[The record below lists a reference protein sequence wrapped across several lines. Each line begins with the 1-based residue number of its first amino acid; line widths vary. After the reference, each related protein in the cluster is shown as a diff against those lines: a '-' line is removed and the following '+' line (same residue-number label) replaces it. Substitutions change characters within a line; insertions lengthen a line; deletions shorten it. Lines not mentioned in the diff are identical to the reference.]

1 MKKLALAVVCLL
13 ASTLFAASAD
23 APLLLRKPAVSRTQ
37 IAFTYGGDLWVV
49 SREGGEARRLT
60 SGVGVETDPMFS
72 PDGSLIAFTGEYDGN
87 RDVYVVAADGGV
99 PRRLTYHPG
108 ADRVLG
114 WTPDGK
120 SILFASPRNS
130 FISFIDRLFTMPLS
144 GHGFPAELPLP
155 SGEQASFS
163 PDGTRLAYVP
173 HPQWEPGWKRYRGG
187 QTTPIWIVNLATSQ
201 VETAIPRDN
210 SNDSNPMWVGDTIY
224 FLSDRN
230 GPVTLFAYDT
240 KTKKVSQ
247 VVANSD
253 LDFKSASVGPGAIV
267 YEQFGSLHLYDLS
280 TRQAKDVNVR
290 VAGDLPHL
298 QPHFVKIDAKD
309 IHNIELSPTGVRAV
323 LEAHGDILTVPSD
336 KGDIRDLTNT
346 PAVAERDPA
355 WAPDGKW
362 IAYFSDASGEYNLE
376 LRDQSGLGDV
386 RKINLGN
393 PPSFFY
399 SPRWAPDSRKIA
411 YTDKRLNLWYV
422 DLNKGTPVK
431 VDSDLF
437 ETPERTLDPQ
447 WAPDSQWLTY
457 TKLLPNHLHA
467 VFVYSLASGKSFQ
480 VTDGM
485 SDTRHPSFDANGKY
499 LYFLA
504 STDVGLSADW
514 LDMSSLN
521 RPVSSSAYV
530 VVLRKD
536 LPSPLA
542 PESDEEKVKEEQKKD
557 QDKPLSAVRENKK
570 AKAVDEEEAAE
581 DQGMDSDK
589 DKGKEKEP
597 VVVRVDMENIG
608 QRILALPIPARNYV
622 DLQAAKTGELFL
634 LEAPPVL
641 SREDSEN
648 PKMVLHK
655 FDLKKRKVDKFV
667 DDIAEFRLSQDGKK
681 LLFRKGEQWIVAS
694 TAEPPKPAGG
704 EPKPGEGPLKLDSM
718 QVYVDPRLEWNQM
731 YRETWRI
738 ERDFLYDPHA
748 HGLNLQAASAAYAP
762 YLKNIGDRDE
772 LNYLFQEMLS
782 NLSLGHVFVGGGD
795 MDEPKPL
802 AKTGLLGADYVIA
815 NSRYRFSRVYNGE
828 NWNPDLKAPL
838 TQPGVNV
845 KAGEY
850 LLAVN
855 GRELHDSDNLFS
867 FFQGTAGK
875 TTVLRVGPN
884 PDDKGARDVTVVPI
898 ESESNLRRRA
908 WIENNRRTVDQ
919 MTGGRVAY
927 VYLPNTAED
936 GYTYFNRYYFSQI
949 EKQAAVIDERFNTGG
964 DIADY
969 IVDYLR
975 RPIMSL
981 MMTREGRDQSSP
993 LGSIYGPKVMVI
1005 NEMSGSGGD
1014 ALPWYFRKAGIGPL
1028 IGKRTWGGLVGIYD
1042 YPELLDGGRVTAPR
1056 IAIYGLQGQWEV
1068 ENHGIPP
1075 DYDVE
1080 MDPHAWRNGHDPQLE
1095 KAVQIVLQEL
1105 QQHPPQQ
1112 YVRPPYPDY
1121 HQNFGAV
1128 AEKDKVHTEG
1138 RTQPSA
1144 TANH

>member
-1 MKKLALAVVCLL
+1 MKKLVVALVCLL
-13 ASTLFAASAD
+13 VSTFCLAAD
-23 APLLLRKPAVSRTQ
+23 APLLLRKPALSRTQ
-37 IAFTYGGDLWVV
+37 IAFTYAGDLWVV
-49 SREGGEARRLT
+49 NRDGGDAHRLT
-60 SGVGVETDPMFS
+60 TGVGIETDPMFS

-108 ADRVLG
+108 ADEVLG

-120 SILFASPRNS
+120 SVLFHSPRNS
-130 FISFIDRLFTMPLS
+130 FISFIDRLYIMPLS
-144 GHGFPAELPLP
+144 GHGFPNELPLP
-155 SGEQASFS
+155 SGEEASFS
-163 PDGTRLAYVP
+163 PDGTQLAYVP
-173 HPQWEPGWKRYRGG
+173 HPQWEPGWKQYRGG
-187 QTTPIWIVNLATSQ
+187 QTTPVWIVNLATSH
-201 VETAIPRDN
+201 VEAAIPRDN
-210 SNDSNPMWVGDTIY
+210 SNDSDPMWVGDTIY

-230 GPVTLFAYDT
+230 GPVSLFAYNT
-240 KTKKVSQ
+240 QTRKVSQ
-247 VVANSD
+247 TVANHGLD
-253 LDFKSASVGPGAIV
+253 LKSASAGPGAIV
-267 YEQFGSLHLYDLS
+267 YEQFGSLHLYDLN
-280 TRQAKDVNVR
+280 THQVKDVNVR
-290 VAGDLPHL
+290 VAGDLPHV
-298 QPHFVKIDAKD
+298 QPHFVKVDAKD

-323 LEAHGDILTVPSD
+323 LEAHGEILSVPSD

-346 PAVAERDPA
+346 TAVEERDPS
-355 WAPDGKW
+355 WAPNGKW
-362 IAYFSDASGEYNLE
+362 IAYFSDASGEYGLE

-386 RKINLGN
+386 RKINLGT
-393 PPSFFY
+393 PASFFY
-399 SPRWAPDSRKIA
+399 SPKWAPDSNKIA

-422 DLNKGTPVK
+422 DVNKGAPVK
-431 VDSDLF
+431 VDTNMF
-437 ETPERTLDPQ
+437 ETPERSLDPQ
-447 WAPDSQWLTY
+447 WAPDSEWLTY

-480 VTDGM
+480 ITDGM
-485 SDTRHPSFDANGKY
+485 SDARYPNFDAKGKY

-542 PESDEEKVKEEQKKD
+542 PESDEEKVAEEKKKD
-557 QDKPLSAVRENKK
+557 QDRPLSVAKEKK
-570 AKAVDEEEAAE
+570 KSKASSEEEAKPE
-581 DQGMDSDK
+581 DQDQDK
-589 DKGKEKEP
+589 TMEKEEP
-597 VVVRVDMENIG
+597 VTVRVDMENIS

-622 DLQAAKTGELFL
+622 DLKAGNAGELFL

-641 SREDSEN
+641 SQEDSQD

-655 FDLKKRKVDKFV
+655 FELKKRKLDKFL
-667 DDIAEFRLSQDGKK
+667 DGIADFRISHDGKK
-681 LLFRKGEQWIVAS
+681 VLFRKGEQWIIAS
-694 TAEPPKPAGG
+694 TAEPPKAEAG
-704 EPKPGEGPLKLDSM
+704 EPKPGEGPLKMDAL
-718 QVYVDPRLEWNQM
+718 QVYVDPKAEWNQM
-731 YRETWRI
+731 YREVWRI
-738 ERDFLYDPHA
+738 DRDFLYDPHY

-772 LNYLFQEMLS
+772 LTYLFEEMLS
-782 NLSLGHVFVGGGD
+782 NLSLGHVFVRGGD
-795 MDEPKPL
+795 SDEPKPL
-802 AKTGLLGADYVIA
+802 AKTGLLGADYSVA
-815 NSRYRFSRVYNGE
+815 AGRYRFSKVYNGE

-855 GRELHDSDNLFS
+855 GRELHDGDNLFS

-875 TTVLRVGPN
+875 GTVLKVGSS
-884 PDDKGARDVTVVPI
+884 PDLKDAREVTVVPI

-908 WIENNRRTVDQ
+908 WIENNRRTVDEL
-919 MTGGRVAY
+919 TGGRVAY
-927 VYLPNTAED
+927 VYLPNTAEA

-949 EKQAAVIDERFNTGG
+949 NKEAAVIDERFNTGG

-981 MMTREGRDQSSP
+981 MMTRDGREQSSP

-1014 ALPWYFRKAGIGPL
+1014 ALPWYFRKAAIGPL
-1028 IGKRTWGGLVGIYD
+1028 VGKRTWGGLVGIYD
-1042 YPELLDGGRVTAPR
+1042 YPELMDGGFVTAPR

-1068 ENHGIPP
+1068 ENHGIAP

-1080 MDPHAWRNGHDPQLE
+1080 MDPEAWRNGRDPQLE
-1095 KAVQIVLQEL
+1095 KAVNLVLGEL
-1105 QQHPPQQ
+1105 KAHPLQK
-1112 YVRPPYPDY
+1112 YARPAYPNF
-1121 HQNFGAV
+1121 HQNFGVETVKHPA
-1128 AEKDKVHTEG
+1128 G
-1138 RTQPSA
+1138 SGSQPSA
-1144 TANH
+1144 PTGR

>member
-1 MKKLALAVVCLL
+1 MKKIILGIVCLL
-13 ASTLFAASAD
+13 VSSLCMAAD
-23 APLLLRKPAVSRTQ
+23 APLLLSKPAVSRTQ
-37 IAFTYGGDLWVV
+37 IAFTYAGDLWVV
-49 SREGGEARRLT
+49 SREGGDARRLT
-60 SGVGVETDPMFS
+60 TGVGIETDPRFS
-72 PDGSLIAFTGEYDGN
+72 PDGSLIAFTGQYDGN
-87 RDVYVVAADGGV
+87 RDVYLVPAEGGV
-99 PRRLTYHPG
+99 SRRLTYHPG
-108 ADRVLG
+108 ADQVLG

-120 SILFASPRNS
+120 SILFSSPRNS
-130 FISFIDRLFTMPLS
+130 FIGFIDRLYTMSLS
-144 GHGFPAELPLP
+144 GHGFPDELPLP
-155 SGEQASFS
+155 SGEEASFS
-163 PDGTRLAYVP
+163 PDGTQLAYVP
-173 HPQWEPGWKRYRGG
+173 HPQWEPGWKHYRGG
-187 QTTPIWIVNLATSQ
+187 QTTPIWIVNLATSHI
-201 VETAIPRDN
+201 EATIPREN

-224 FLSDRN
+224 FLSDRS
-230 GPVTLFAYDT
+230 GPVSLFAYNT
-240 KTKKVSQ
+240 KSKQVSA
-247 VVANSD
+247 VVANRG
-253 LDFKSASVGPGAIV
+253 LDFKSASAGPGAIV
-267 YEQFGSLHLYDLS
+267 YEQFGSLHLYDLN

-323 LEAHGDILTVPSD
+323 LEAHGDILSVPSD

-346 PAVAERDPA
+346 TAVEERDPA

-362 IAYFSDASGEYNLE
+362 IAYFSDASGEYRLE
-376 LRDQSGLGDV
+376 LRDQSGLGEV
-386 RKINLGN
+386 RKISLGN

-399 SPRWAPDSRKIA
+399 SPKWAPDSKKIA

-422 DLNKGTPVK
+422 DLAKGAPVK
-431 VDSDLF
+431 VDTNLF
-437 ETPERTLDPQ
+437 EAPERTLDPQ
-447 WAPDSQWLTY
+447 WAPDSEWLTY

-480 VTDGM
+480 ITDGM
-485 SDTRHPSFDANGKY
+485 SDARHPAFDENGKY

-514 LDMSSLN
+514 LDMSSIN
-521 RPVSSSAYV
+521 RPVTSSAYV
-530 VVLRKD
+530 VVLGKD

-542 PESDEEKVKEEQKKD
+542 PESDEEKVAGEQKKE
-557 QDKPLSAVRENKK
+557 QDKPLSVTKDKNKK
-570 AKAVDEEEAAE
+570 KSAAADEEESKPE
-581 DQGMDSDK
+581 DQDK
-589 DKGKEKEP
+589 EESKAKKQP
-597 VVVRVDMENIG
+597 AVVRVDMENIS
-608 QRILALPIPARNYV
+608 QRILALPIPARNYA
-622 DLQAAKTGELFL
+622 DLEAGKTGELFL

-641 SREDSEN
+641 SQEDSEN

-667 DDIAEFRLSQDGKK
+667 DGIADFRLSQDGKK
-681 LLFRKGEQWIVAS
+681 LLFRKGEQWVIAS
-694 TAEPPKPAGG
+694 TSAPPKPDGG
-704 EPKPGEGPLKLDSM
+704 EPKPGEGPLKLESM
-718 QVYVDPRLEWNQM
+718 QVYVDPRAEWDQM
-731 YRETWRI
+731 YREVWRI
-738 ERDFLYDPHA
+738 ERDFLYDPHY
-748 HGLNLQAASAAYAP
+748 HGLNLQAAAAEYAP

-772 LNYLFQEMLS
+772 LNYLFEEMLS
-782 NLSLGHVFVGGGD
+782 NLSLGHVFVRGGD

-802 AKTGLLGADYVIA
+802 AKTGLLGADYNIA
-815 NSRYRFSRVYNGE
+815 NGRYRFSKVYNGE

-855 GRELHDSDNLFS
+855 GRELHESDNLFS

-884 PDDKGARDVTVVPI
+884 PDEDAAREVTVVPI
-898 ESESNLRRRA
+898 ESEYNLRRRA

-927 VYLPNTAED
+927 VYLPNTAEA

-949 EKQAAVIDERFNTGG
+949 DKEAAVIDERFNTGG

-981 MMTREGRDQSSP
+981 MMTREGREQSSP

-1042 YPELLDGGRVTAPR
+1042 YPELMDSGFVTAPR

-1080 MDPHAWRNGHDPQLE
+1080 MDPQAWRNGHDPQLE
-1095 KAVQIVLQEL
+1095 KAVQVVLQNL
-1105 QQHPPQQ
+1105 KQHPPQQ
-1112 YVRPPYPDY
+1112 YARPPYPNY
-1121 HQNFGAV
+1121 HQQMGV
-1128 AEKDKVHTEG
+1128 AAAK
-1138 RTQPSA
+1138 
-1144 TANH
+1144 

>member
-1 MKKLALAVVCLL
+1 MKTLALGVVSLL
-13 ASTLFAASAD
+13 LSSLCMAAD
-23 APLLLRKPAVSRTQ
+23 GPLLLRRPAVSRTQ
-37 IAFTYGGDLWVV
+37 IAFTYAGDLWVA
-49 SREGGEARRLT
+49 SRDGGDAHRLT
-60 SGVGVETDPMFS
+60 TGVGIETDPVFS

-87 RDVYVVAADGGV
+87 RDVYVVPTEGGV
-99 PRRLTYHPG
+99 PHRLTYHPG

-120 SILFASPRNS
+120 SILFRSPRNS
-130 FISFIDRLFTMPLS
+130 FIGFIDRLFTMPLS
-144 GHGFPAELPLP
+144 GHGFPSELPLP
-155 SGEQASFS
+155 SGEEASFS
-163 PDGTRLAYVP
+163 PDGTHLAYVP
-173 HPQWEPGWKRYRGG
+173 HPQWEPGWKHYRGG
-187 QTTPIWIVNLATSQ
+187 QTTPIWIVNLATSHI
-201 VETAIPRDN
+201 EAAIPRDN

-230 GPVTLFAYDT
+230 GPVSLFAYDT
-240 KTKKVSQ
+240 KTRQVSEA
-247 VVANSD
+247 VANHG
-253 LDFKSASVGPGAIV
+253 LDFKSASAGPGAIV
-267 YEQFGSLHLYDLS
+267 YEQFGSLHLYDMN
-280 TRQAKDVNVR
+280 THRAKDVNVR

-298 QPHFVKIDAKD
+298 QPHFVKVDPKD
-309 IHNIELSPTGVRAV
+309 VHNIELSPTGVRAV
-323 LEAHGDILTVPSD
+323 LEAHGDIFTVPSD

-346 PAVAERDPA
+346 PAVEERDPA

-362 IAYFSDASGEYNLE
+362 IAYFSDASGEYGLE
-376 LRDQSGLGDV
+376 LRDQSGLGSV
-386 RKINLGN
+386 RKISLGN

-399 SPRWAPDSRKIA
+399 APKWAPDSKKIA
-411 YTDKRLNLWYV
+411 YTDKRLNLWFL

-431 VDSDLF
+431 VDTNLY
-437 ETPERTLDPQ
+437 EAPERTLDPQ
-447 WAPDSQWLTY
+447 WAPDSEWLTY

-480 VTDGM
+480 ITDGM

-521 RPVSSSAYV
+521 RPVTSSAYV

-542 PESDEEKVKEEQKKD
+542 PESDEEKVTEQPKKD
-557 QDKPLSAVRENKK
+557 QDKPLSAAKEKKK
-570 AKAVDEEEAAE
+570 ASADQEEANSE
-581 DQGMDSDK
+581 DQDK
-589 DKGKEKEP
+589 DKDKDKAKEP
-597 VVVRVDMENIG
+597 VVVRVDMDNIG

-622 DLQAAKTGELFL
+622 DLAAGKTGELFL

-641 SREDSEN
+641 SREDFEN
-648 PKMVLHK
+648 PRMVLHK
-655 FDLKKRKVDKFV
+655 FDLEKRKLDKFV
-667 DDIAEFRLSQDGKK
+667 DGIADFRLSHDGKK
-681 LLFRKGEQWIVAS
+681 LLFRKGEQWIIAS
-694 TAEPPKPAGG
+694 TAAPPKPEAG
-704 EPKPGEGPLKLDSM
+704 EPKPGEGPLKMQDM
-718 QVYVDPRLEWNQM
+718 QVYVEPRAEWDQM
-731 YRETWRI
+731 YREVWRI
-738 ERDFLYDPHA
+738 ERDFLYDPHY
-748 HGLNLQAASAAYAP
+748 HGLNLRAASAAYAP

-772 LNYLFQEMLS
+772 LNYLFEEMLS
-782 NLSLGHVFVGGGD
+782 NLSLGHVFVRGGD

-802 AKTGLLGADYVIA
+802 ARTGLLGADYVVS
-815 NSRYRFSRVYNGE
+815 NGRYRFSKVYNGE

-855 GRELHDSDNLFS
+855 GRELHDADNLFS

-884 PDDKGARDVTVVPI
+884 PDDAGARDVTVVPI
-898 ESESNLRRRA
+898 ESEYNLRRRA

-949 EKQAAVIDERFNTGG
+949 EKEAAVIDERFNTGG

-1014 ALPWYFRKAGIGPL
+1014 ALPWYFRKAGVGPL

-1042 YPELLDGGRVTAPR
+1042 YPELMDGGGVTAPR

-1080 MDPHAWRNGHDPQLE
+1080 MDPQAWRSGHDPQLE
-1095 KAVQIVLQEL
+1095 KAVQVVLQQLKEHPL
-1105 QQHPPQQ
+1105 QK
-1112 YVRPPYPDY
+1112 YARPAYPNF
-1121 HQNFGAV
+1121 HQNFGV
-1128 AEKDKVHTEG
+1128 ETVNTGHPVG
-1138 RTQPSA
+1138 SGQSSRTV
-1144 TANH
+1144 NH